1 MDSLY
6 WGRGSPIP
14 RDSPDQV
21 IVQQTPSHIR
31 DHIDLI
37 VRHEQEFLE
46 RRTFSERLGDS
57 IGAWVGS
64 LTFVVVHALWFAGW
78 ILVNTGHV
86 GHIRQFDPFPYNL
99 LDTLVA
105 MEAIFLAS
113 FILMRQQR
121 LGRRSDERDQLILQI
136 LLLTEKEI
144 TVSLGV
150 QREIARKIGLSRI
163 ADNEEVRELSQHT
176 SIEAV
181 AENLAESLKEQQLV
195 AE

>member
-1 MDSLY
+1 M
-6 WGRGSPIP
+6 
-14 RDSPDQV
+14 
-21 IVQQTPSHIR
+21 QQTPSHIR
-31 DHIDLI
+31 DHIDLV
-37 VRHEQEFLE
+37 VRHEQDFLE
-46 RRTFSERLGDS
+46 RRTFSERAGDY
-57 IGAWVGS
+57 IGASVGN
-64 LTFVVVHALWFAGW
+64 LTFVIIHALWFGFW
-78 ILVNTGHV
+78 ILVNTA
-86 GHIRQFDPFPYNL
+86 HIGRIPHFDKLPFPL
-99 LDTLVA
+99 LDTIVA

-121 LGRRSDERDQLILQI
+121 MGRRSDERDHLILQI

-150 QREIARKIGLSRI
+150 QREIARRLGLSRI

-181 AENLAESLKEQQLV
+181 AEDLVESLKEQLL

>member
-1 MDSLY
+1 M
-6 WGRGSPIP
+6 
-14 RDSPDQV
+14 
-21 IVQQTPSHIR
+21 QQTPSHIR

-64 LTFVVVHALWFAGW
+64 LTFVVVHLLWFAGW
-78 ILVNTGHV
+78 VLVNSVHV

-121 LGRRSDERDQLILQI
+121 LGRRSDERDHLILQI